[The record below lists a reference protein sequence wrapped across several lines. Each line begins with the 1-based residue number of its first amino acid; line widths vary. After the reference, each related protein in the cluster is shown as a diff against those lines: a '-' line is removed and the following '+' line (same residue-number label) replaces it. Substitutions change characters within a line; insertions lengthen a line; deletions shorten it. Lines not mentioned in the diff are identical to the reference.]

1 MARIGK
7 IGKFAAPS
15 LCNEYYASEETY
27 QKMMLLAV
35 QMKFLY
41 EGINKMACQQDSQD
55 KSW

>member
-1 MARIGK
+1 
-7 IGKFAAPS
+7 
-15 LCNEYYASEETY
+15 
-27 QKMMLLAV
+27 MMLLTV